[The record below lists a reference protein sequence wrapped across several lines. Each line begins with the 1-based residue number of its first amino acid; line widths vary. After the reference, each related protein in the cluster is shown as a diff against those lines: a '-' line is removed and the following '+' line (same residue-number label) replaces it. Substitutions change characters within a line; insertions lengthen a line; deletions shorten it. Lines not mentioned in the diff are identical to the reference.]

1 MRISF
6 LVSPYISVGAYL
18 LIHGHVDK
26 KNSPAGSWVI
36 FGSISGVAE
45 EETTE
50 EPWTG
55 QAETLF
61 VPFALACTVPAGLH
75 STCLGVNIHGWY

>member
-1 MRISF
+1 MILTVYIFVCRPEQAEQDRVRDQKRTRIMAQLVQAMRW
-6 LVSPYISVGAYL
+6 
-18 LIHGHVDK
+18 
-26 KNSPAGSWVI
+26 NEC
-36 FGSISGVAE
+36 E